1 MYENINKVRVS
12 NDNYKLKNIYDELVA
27 YVNQNIHEG
36 VEFKSTYD
44 DSIPPVLNG
53 DSESIE
59 KILNNLLKNSIN
71 CTNKGYISFTFN
83 SIVKDDICKLV
94 IVVEDS
100 GYGIKDEDIDKL
112 FNKEDHGFGLTSTKE
127 ILELMGGT
135 ISVQS
140 KLNEGSRFT
149 LSIEQKVSNEKI
161 ISFEGKKILLV
172 DDDKINL
179 DLGTKILK
187 EYDIDVTTLNS
198 GYECINNILD
208 GNKYDLI
215 IMDDGMPN
223 MDGITTLYNL
233 NKIIGFNTKVI
244 IFTSNIE
251 EHIIE
256 KYINSGFT
264 DYLIKPIDKKNMLD
278 ILKKYL
284 GDNIDD
290 SKEELKGEELLRSYG
305 VNLESSLELLG
316 DMDMYNDT
324 IKDFYKES
332 ETRLKNIKQYKEVG
346 DMSNYAILVHAMK
359 SDSKY
364 LGFTKLAELS
374 YNHEM
379 ASKSNDIDYV
389 NEHYD
394 ELMKEA
400 SKIIDLA
407 RKYIEG
413 V

>member
-1 MYENINKVRVS
+1 MYENINKVKVS

-149 LSIEQKVSNEKI
+149 LSIEQKVSNEEI

-244 IFTSNIE
+244 VFTSNIE